1 MTSERI
7 TLGAQ
12 MGGPEAFDVTQ
23 PIILRL
29 RKQLASHCTEAYSP
43 TISEFAIILRI
54 DGSLDQFGGEGV
66 QRPRINRKDAYVTA
80 DYAVPVEHWKDVPLP
95 DLKKCFAE
103 AAVKTVDTMV
113 EHLKK
118 LKVEVNAKMLAE
130 DVNKAVT
137 AFLKE
142 ASVPG

>member
-1 MTSERI
+1 M
-7 TLGAQ
+7 
-12 MGGPEAFDVTQ
+12 
-23 PIILRL
+23 
-29 RKQLASHCTEAYSP
+29 
-43 TISEFAIILRI
+43 
-54 DGSLDQFGGEGV
+54 
-66 QRPRINRKDAYVTA
+66 
-80 DYAVPVEHWKDVPLP
+80 
-95 DLKKCFAE
+95 
-103 AAVKTVDTMV
+103 KTVDTMV